1 MDMPEVY
8 RPPRML
14 SDLAGSTGI
23 ESVAERAASA
33 QIEQV
38 LADLLGSGEIRAD
51 DGTVHRLFPVSI
63 SAEEGQEL
71 REWVVREHALSTI
84 EVGLAYGVSALF
96 ICQGLVMNGDE
107 VARHTVLDPYQ
118 AARFANCGLQALA
131 RAGVAHLVEHHPEE
145 SQTALPRF
153 VAEGRRFDFAFVDG
167 NHRYDAVFLDLIY
180 LGRLV
185 RGGGIIFLDD
195 YQLPAVARAVSFCVT
210 NLDWTIEKVSTA
222 DAHHQWAVL
231 RTTAKPKERGFDYFV
246 DF

>member
-1 MDMPEVY
+1 
-8 RPPRML
+8 ML
-14 SDLAGSTGI
+14 SDLRESTEI
-23 ESVAERAASA
+23 ENVVETAASA

-38 LADLLGSGEIRAD
+38 LADLLGSGEMQAD
-51 DGTVHRLFPVSI
+51 DGTVHRLFPVAI
-63 SAEEGQEL
+63 SAAEGQEL
-71 REWVVREHALSTI
+71 RDWVVREDAKSTI
-84 EVGLAYGVSALF
+84 EVGLAYGVSGLF
-96 ICQGLVMNGDE
+96 ICQGLVMNGDDE
-107 VARHTVLDPYQ
+107 ARHTVLDPNQ
-118 AARFANCGLQALA
+118 ATRFANCGLKALA
-131 RAGVAHLVEHHPEE
+131 RAGVAHMVEHLPDE

-210 NLDWTIEKVSTA
+210 NLDWTVEKVSSP
-222 DAHHQWAVL
+222 DAHHQWAVV
-231 RTTAKPKERGFDYFV
+231 RTPAKPKERAFDYFV